1 MFRRIVE
8 KGSLAPS
15 LPCVPCYLAMTSST
29 GPRLP
34 VNFRKG
40 AGTWPMIS
48 GPVTPAGVRDR
59 RAHLEA
65 ALQDGKTGGNSLTE
79 TSFIWAEPDQ
89 LFLIKTHFATCSNAS
104 RSRMCAYV
112 QRILGNVPS
121 TGHIC
126 KLNKAQNC
134 KTGVQSAPDLRLA
147 LLDSPSVEKPKIAPL
162 PSWGCVAEKGGS
174 LFGLDLDSHFNN

>member
-1 MFRRIVE
+1 ME

-15 LPCVPCYLAMTSST
+15 FPVCPAIWQWHRAQDRGCLSISGRELARS
-29 GPRLP
+29 LW
-34 VNFRKG
+34 FQ
-40 AGTWPMIS
+40 

-79 TSFIWAEPDQ
+79 ISFIWAEPDQ

-126 KLNKAQNC
+126 KLIKVQNC
-134 KTGVQSAPDLRLA
+134 MAGMQSVPDLRLA
-147 LLDSPSVEKPKIAPL
+147 ILDSPSVEKHKTAPL
-162 PSWGCVAEKGGS
+162 PSWGCVAEKGGN

>member
-1 MFRRIVE
+1 MILRWSQFEACLEELWRKVAWHPH
-8 KGSLAPS
+8 SPQCLALWQWHRAQDRGCLS
-15 LPCVPCYLAMTSST
+15 ISGRELAR
-29 GPRLP
+29 GLW
-34 VNFRKG
+34 FQ
-40 AGTWPMIS
+40 
-48 GPVTPAGVRDR
+48 GPVTPAGVGDR

-79 TSFIWAEPDQ
+79 ISFIWAEPDQ

-126 KLNKAQNC
+126 KLS
-134 KTGVQSAPDLRLA
+134 TRLRTARQVCRVRLTWGW
-147 LLDSPSVEKPKIAPL
+147 LSWTVL
-162 PSWGCVAEKGGS
+162 P
-174 LFGLDLDSHFNN
+174 